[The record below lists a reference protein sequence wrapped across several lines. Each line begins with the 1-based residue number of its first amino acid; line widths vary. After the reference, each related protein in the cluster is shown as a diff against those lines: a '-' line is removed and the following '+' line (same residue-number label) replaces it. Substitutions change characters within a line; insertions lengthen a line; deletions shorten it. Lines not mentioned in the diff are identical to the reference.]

1 MNDVKNELKNELK
14 LKIVKR
20 NGESVEYDRGKIERA
35 IGLAMGETDESLE
48 WGRYEDMLAYIE
60 GKIEDGVSVEDVS
73 DVVEDSMMEFG
84 LRQSAKRY
92 ILYRAEHDKIRK
104 SKWEMSDL
112 QRDILTQKYMENETF
127 EEWLER
133 VSGGNQDV
141 KKLIRQKK
149 FLYGGRILANR
160 GLNRKGRKITLS
172 NCYVLEPPKDN
183 LESIFETAGRLARTF
198 SYGGGVG
205 IDIGKL
211 RPRGSVVNNSAKET
225 TGAVSFMDLY
235 SLTTGLIGQ
244 NNRRGALM
252 ISIPVNHP
260 DIEEFIDIKNDLNK
274 VTKANI
280 SIRITNEFMKAVESK
295 SEFELSFI
303 VEDTGEKICKIVNAY
318 DMFYKFAKSNW
329 RMAEPGILMWDTISE
344 YHLMSEDPTFEYAG
358 TNPCAEE
365 PLPSGGSCLLGSINL
380 AEFVKKPF
388 TSEAYFDMEDFKK
401 AVRISTIGL
410 NEVLD
415 EGLPLHP
422 LEEQKKSVR
431 ELRQIGLGVM
441 GIADML
447 IKLGIRYGSQES
459 LDISD
464 EIADAMVNSAL
475 QQSALLAKEFGTF
488 QKYNKDY
495 ILSSPFFIKNA
506 NKDTVELVEKYGL
519 RNSQVLTIAPTGSIS
534 TMLGV
539 SGGIEP
545 HFMISYTRKTET
557 LNDGEDTYY
566 KVFTPIAQVY
576 MDMKNITKEEYLP
589 KDLFVTSQELPYL
602 DRIKMQSV
610 WQKHIDASISS
621 TVNLPKETTV
631 EQVIDLYT
639 QAWKHGLK
647 GITIFR
653 DGCERA
659 GILGN
664 HGDGKKVDATNM
676 NAEQLKELLD
686 KKVLEELSS
695 NPNQCP
701 ICHGEMIN
709 TGGCSECLDCG
720 YSPCAV

>member
-1 MNDVKNELKNELK
+1 MTQFIKKRDGREVK
-14 LKIVKR
+14 
-20 NGESVEYDRGKIERA
+20 YDRLKIERVV
-35 IGLAMGETDESLE
+35 GLALGETDETIGYPNE
-48 WGRYEDMLAYIE
+48 H
-60 GKIEDGVSVEDVS
+60 
-73 DVVEDSMMEFG
+73 DSMIDLIESKIVDGMGVEEIQTIIQRAMMKFE
-84 LRQSAKRY
+84 LFETAEAF
-92 ILYRAEHDKIRK
+92 ILYRKKHNENRNK
-104 SKWEMSDL
+104 KWEMTDL
-112 QRDILTQKYMENETF
+112 QKDILTQKYMNNENF

-160 GLNRKGRKITLS
+160 GLNKDGKKITLS
-172 NCYVLEPPKDN
+172 NCYVLSPPKDN

-211 RPRGSVVNNSAKET
+211 RPRGATVNNSAKET

-235 SLTTGLIGQ
+235 SMVTGLIGQ

-252 ISIPVNHP
+252 ISIPVDHP
-260 DIEEFIDIKNDLNK
+260 DIEEFINIKNDLNK

-280 SIRITNEFMKAVESK
+280 SIRITDEFMEAVKSK
-295 SEFELSFI
+295 SDFKLSFL
-303 VEDTGEKICKIVNAY
+303 VEDTGEEIVKIVNAY
-318 DMFYKFAKSNW
+318 DLFYKFAKSNW
-329 RMAEPGILMWDTISE
+329 NMAEPGILMWNTISN
-344 YHLMSEDPTFEYAG
+344 YNLMSEDPEFEYAG

-365 PLPSGGSCLLGSINL
+365 PLPEGGSCLLGSLNL
-380 AEFVKKPF
+380 SEFVKKPF
-388 TSEAYFDMEDFKK
+388 ADNAYFDFEDFKK
-401 AVRISTIGL
+401 AVSIATIGL

-422 LEEQKKSVR
+422 LEEQRQSVN

-447 IKLGIRYGSQES
+447 IKLNIRYGSQES
-459 LDISD
+459 FDISD
-464 EIADAMVNSAL
+464 RIGNAMVNSAL
-475 QQSALLAKEFGTF
+475 QQSALLAKEYGTF
-488 QKYNKDY
+488 EKYNETYVTNSD
-495 ILSSPFFIKNA
+495 FFKTVA
-506 NKDTVELVEKYGL
+506 DTNTIDLVSKYGL

-534 TMLGV
+534 TMIGV

-545 HFMISYTRKTET
+545 IFMVSYTRKTET

-566 KVFTPIAQVY
+566 KVFTPIAHQY
-576 MDMKNITKEEYLP
+576 MEVKDIGREEQLP
-589 KDLFVTSQELPYL
+589 KDLFVVSQELDYL
-602 DRIKMQSV
+602 DRVKMQST
-610 WQKHIDASISS
+610 WQKYIDASISS

-631 EQVIDLYT
+631 EQVIDLYIK
-639 QAWKHGLK
+639 AWEYGLK

-664 HGDGKKVDATNM
+664 HKTEVKNIESM
-676 NAEQLKELLD
+676 SAEQLKELLD
-686 KKVLEELSS
+686 KQILKELQED
-695 NPNQCP
+695 PTKCP
-701 ICHGEMIN
+701 ICGGQMIN
-709 TGGCSECLDCG
+709 AGGCSECLDCG